1 MTDWQYW
8 FPSRDGKGPYNVSA
22 KTHEIHSTTRKRF
35 SLSGEPNDIW
45 KDHGSDEPDWLY
57 GWKYRYR
64 PRQSVVTDIPLPNPH
79 YKALRAVLDAAYE
92 QSAHGKGLERHGS
105 GGKPWTEQPIFT
117 IAGQVGDGFNAGQAI
132 KKIQEAQ
139 QMAARGEHS
148 KAMHEVLGAIVY
160 AASLHVLWSKE
171 SNRDAK

>member
-1 MTDWQYW
+1 MEWQYW
-8 FPSRDGKGPYNVSA
+8 TPAFDGCAPVGVSV
-22 KTHEIHSTTRKRF
+22 KNYEIHS
-35 SLSGEPNDIW
+35 SHVNDENTW
-45 KDHGSDEPDWLY
+45 SNLGYTQPWWCV
-57 GWKYRYR
+57 GQKYRFR
-64 PRQSVVTDIPLPNPH
+64 PRSADVTPQH
-79 YKALRAVLDAAYE
+79 YTDLRAVLDAAYE

-171 SNRDAK
+171 VNNEEK

>member
-1 MTDWQYW
+1 MDNGEWTFWRPA
-8 FPSRDGKGPYNVSA
+8 FDGDKPFGVSVE
-22 KTHEIHSTTRKRF
+22 THEIQSA
-35 SLSGEPNDIW
+35 SAEYGEIW
-45 KDHGSDEPDWLY
+45 GGHGMIEPGWLV
-57 GWKYRYR
+57 GWQYRYR
-64 PRQSVVTDIPLPNPH
+64 PRQSVVTDMPLPDPH
-79 YKALRAVLDAAYE
+79 YKVLRAVLDAAYE
-92 QSAHGKGLERHGS
+92 QSAHGKGAERHAS

-148 KAMHEVLGAIVY
+148 KAMHEVLGVIVY

-171 SNRDAK
+171 SNREEK